1 MDCNLGLFLFQKDAE
16 DWRTPTKE
24 STIIF
29 QKLFSS
35 ASLLEFRKAF
45 IMNAEKIGQNIKSIT
60 YGIPELAQ
68 IIIKVRRRL
77 ICAYITEEMGMDK
90 TLPIF
95 VTDDCKTHEDILKT
109 LHSVREASEDYAV
122 VLIKERLK
130 KSVTSI
136 WEHTPTF
143 VDGNEAFLEY
153 KSNTGSEMNLNNMA
167 ELISP
172 CGDKAMSKGRTKR
185 RLYNTRASA
194 SMEKRRVVD
203 LGENIGVT
211 RSMSKLLQNKVDSKN
226 TPGNHRKKRKI

>member
-1 MDCNLGLFLFQKDAE
+1 M
-16 DWRTPTKE
+16 
-24 STIIF
+24 
-29 QKLFSS
+29 
-35 ASLLEFRKAF
+35 
-45 IMNAEKIGQNIKSIT
+45 
-60 YGIPELAQ
+60 
-68 IIIKVRRRL
+68 
-77 ICAYITEEMGMDK
+77 
-90 TLPIF
+90 
-95 VTDDCKTHEDILKT
+95 
-109 LHSVREASEDYAV
+109 
-122 VLIKERLK
+122 
-130 KSVTSI
+130 
-136 WEHTPTF
+136 
-143 VDGNEAFLEY
+143 DGNEAFLEY